1 MEVIPADLNTLKNQI
16 NDFYHQLIL
25 IYKYPN
31 NNLDYDLLDFEI
43 KTFINL
49 INQYSYSNFDKY
61 ELNII
66 DCLKCLV
73 NDGELKNNIKKKRI
87 KNKILN
93 VFI

>member
-16 NDFYHQLIL
+16 NDFYNQLIL
-25 IYKYPN
+25 ICKYPN
-31 NNLDYDLLDFEI
+31 NNLDYNLLDFEI
-43 KTFINL
+43 KTFINE
-49 INQYSYSNFDKY
+49 INQYSYSHFDKY

-73 NDGELKNNIKKKRI
+73 YDGELKNNIKKKRI